1 MMANDLNLKITAAK
15 NIIGL
20 RNIISHAYDS
30 VEPEMIWGIIQ
41 TNVPLLAKEI
51 EKIKNN

>member
-1 MMANDLNLKITAAK
+1 MFEINPEIQITVSK

-30 VEPEMIWGIIQ
+30 V
-41 TNVPLLAKEI
+41 
-51 EKIKNN
+51 